1 MSKYGPVVTRLD
13 DGTIVEVSQEQ
24 VRQRDASAALAELS
38 DRKAAKVLRVQ
49 DGDDLVAEVYRTG
62 RLDELRYVVRIKSA
76 RRITRDLHALN
87 VATGRV
93 GDDRIT
99 SAGVPLVDPL
109 DAPDDRALEAS
120 TRGGLVRLDRRK
132 LLERIG
138 LGQAQASL
146 DEVVHQD

>member
-1 MSKYGPVVTRLD
+1 MSKYAPVVTRLD

-38 DRKAAKVLRVQ
+38 DRKAARVLLVRN
-49 DGDDLVAEVYRTG
+49 GDDLIAQVYRTG
-62 RLDELRYVVRIKSA
+62 RPDELRYVVSIEPR

-87 VATGRV
+87 VDTGRV
-93 GDDRIT
+93 GDARIT
-99 SAGVPLVDPL
+99 NAGVPLVDPL

-120 TRGGLVRLDRRK
+120 TRDGVIRLDRRK

-138 LGQAQASL
+138 MGQSKANL